1 MAVTSIWNIRGRVDK
16 VISYAVNPEKTVES
30 DLQFCAD
37 FHAIDQ
43 VLEYTAN
50 EMKTE
55 RKMYVSGI
63 NCNPVHAAKQFT
75 KVKKRWHNK
84 GGNVAY
90 HGYQAFKPGE
100 VDAESAHQ
108 IGVKLAQELWGD
120 RFEVVIATHLNTG
133 HYHNHFVI
141 NSVSYVDGKKYND
154 CKESYQRMREVSD
167 RLCRE
172 HHLSVIQYPH
182 GRGQNYSEWAA
193 EQNGKPTYRS
203 IIRSDIDRAIEA
215 SLTEQDFIRLITE
228 MDYTLHTRTS
238 TGKPLKYPSIH
249 PPDAKGN
256 FRFHKLGK
264 GYSLDEIKE
273 RIYQNLRRKIPFPE
287 AERRHRGTY
296 RYNGSFQKHRK
307 ITGLQALYFRYCYM
321 LRIIRKRPT
330 SVKRVSFLLR
340 EDLIKL
346 DKLIDQA
353 NFLGRTGIETAAQ
366 LNDRKQAAEQQMEGL
381 IQQRKSLRKDL
392 KRVTRQE
399 DVETIADIKQQ
410 ITELSAKLKD
420 LRKEVQLCK
429 EIAERS
435 TQIAGNIQD
444 VTQQQNQERK
454 EKHHHEYSRRRSG
467 TGYPDVPGWR

>member
-1 MAVTSIWNIRGRVDK
+1 M
-16 VISYAVNPEKTVES
+16 
-30 DLQFCAD
+30 
-37 FHAIDQ
+37 
-43 VLEYTAN
+43 
-50 EMKTE
+50 
-55 RKMYVSGI
+55 
-63 NCNPVHAAKQFT
+63 
-75 KVKKRWHNK
+75 
-84 GGNVAY
+84 
-90 HGYQAFKPGE
+90 
-100 VDAESAHQ
+100 DAESAHQ

-172 HHLSVIQYPH
+172 HHLSVIQYPQ
-182 GRGQNYSEWAA
+182 GRGQTYSEWSA

-203 IIRSDIDRAIEA
+203 IIRSDIDRTIEA

-228 MDYTLHTRTS
+228 MGYTLHTRTP

-249 PPDAKGN
+249 PPGAKGN
-256 FRFHKLGK
+256 FRFHKLGQ

-273 RIYQNLRRKIPFPE
+273 RIYQNVRRKIPFPE

-296 RYNGSFQKHRK
+296 RCRGSFQKRRK

-321 LRIIRKRPT
+321 LKIIRKRPT

-353 NFLGRTGIETAAQ
+353 SFLGKHSIETMEQ
-366 LNDRKQAAEQQMEGL
+366 LKSKQSEAEQKMECL
-381 IQQRKSLRKDL
+381 SQQRNDLRKEL
-392 KRVTRQE
+392 KRATRQE
-399 DVETIADIKQQ
+399 DVETIANIKQQ
-410 ITELSAKLKD
+410 IAELSNKLKD

-429 EIAERS
+429 EIEERS
-435 TQIAGNIQD
+435 TQIAGNIHD

-454 EKHHHEYSRRRSG
+454 EKHHHEYSWRRSG

>member
-1 MAVTSIWNIRGRVDK
+1 MAVTSIWNIRGRVSK

-30 DLQFCAD
+30 DLQFRAD
-37 FHAIDQ
+37 FHSIDQ

-50 EMKTE
+50 ELKTE

-84 GGNVAY
+84 GGSVAY

-172 HHLSVIQYPH
+172 HHLSVIQYPQ

-215 SLTEQDFIRLITE
+215 SLTEQDLIRLITE
-228 MDYTLHTRTS
+228 MGYTLHTRTS

-273 RIYQNLRRKIPFPE
+273 RIYQNIRRKIPFPE

-296 RYNGSFQKHRK
+296 RCRGSFQKRRK

-321 LRIIRKRPT
+321 LKIIHKRPT

-353 NFLGRTGIETAAQ
+353 SFLGKHSIETMEQ
-366 LNDRKQAAEQQMEGL
+366 LKSKQSEAEQQMECL
-381 IQQRKSLRKDL
+381 SQQRNDLRKEL
-392 KRVTRQE
+392 KRATRQE

-410 ITELSAKLKD
+410 IAELSAQLKD
-420 LRKEVQLCK
+420 LRKEVHLCNAI
-429 EIAERS
+429 EERSAQIAE
-435 TQIAGNIQD
+435 NMKEL
-444 VTQQQNQERK
+444 QQEKIKDGK
-454 EKHHHEYSRRRSG
+454 EKHHHEYSRRRGG